1 MAFFAKSLRMAPRLS
16 LGLSLGLI
24 LATSVLGGTTGK
36 LAMADDEIEKKIR
49 DEVSRRVTDAI
60 SKRIGDDVTST
71 IDGMPDTGYTNS
83 VWLTPSYANITSDND
98 SLIEEAGSEFDTDL
112 WTVPFGIDHRF
123 GDSFFL
129 GISGAYANSATDI
142 DVDGSDMD
150 SDFYSDTFTVS
161 PYVAYRFADYFFAT
175 GLFSYAYSDGKS
187 TADDTDDVDSDSQT
201 YSTELALNAAFPLG
215 DFIMK
220 GKAGWRYSY
229 TELLDFE
236 AEGDDDSDAHTAVSS
251 VEVGYN
257 LDPFVP
263 YLGVQYEHVFP
274 ENVPLVDEGDTDFLY
289 LSGGVRASV
298 NDWLSLGAGVRAEVI
313 NQETNQI
320 GGQLEFKARF

>member
-1 MAFFAKSLRMAPRLS
+1 MAFLAKSLR
-16 LGLSLGLI
+16 
-24 LATSVLGGTTGK
+24 LALTATVFCGTTVA
-36 LAMADDEIEKKIR
+36 LARADDEIEKKIR

-60 SKRIGDDVTST
+60 SKRIGDDVTS
-71 IDGMPDTGYTNS
+71 DMEGMPDTGYTNS
-83 VWLTPSYANITSDND
+83 VWLTPSYANVTSENS
-98 SLIEEAGSEFDTDL
+98 SLIEKAGSEFDTDL
-112 WTVPFGIDHRF
+112 WTIPFGIDHRF

-142 DVDGSDMD
+142 DTKGSDVD

-161 PYVAYRFADYFFAT
+161 PYIAYRFADYFFAT
-175 GLFSYAYSDGKS
+175 GLFSYSYSDGKS
-187 TADDTDDVDSDSQT
+187 TADDTESVDSDSQT
-201 YSTELALNAAFPLG
+201 FSGELALNAAAPVG
-215 DFIMK
+215 DFILK

-236 AEGDDDSDAHTAVSS
+236 AEGDDDSDAHTAVASF
-251 VEVGYN
+251 EVGYN

-263 YLGVQYEHVFP
+263 YLGVQYEHVWP
-274 ENVPLVDEGDTDFLY
+274 ENVPEVDEGDQDFLY
-289 LSGGVRASV
+289 LSGGVRGKV
-298 NDWLSLGAGVRAEVI
+298 NDWLSLGAGVRAEVV

>member
-1 MAFFAKSLRMAPRLS
+1 MAFLAKSLR
-16 LGLSLGLI
+16 
-24 LATSVLGGTTGK
+24 LALTATVFCGTTFA
-36 LAMADDEIEKKIR
+36 LARADDEIEKKIR

-60 SKRIGDDVTST
+60 SKRIGDDVTS
-71 IDGMPDTGYTNS
+71 DMEGMPDTGYTNS
-83 VWLTPSYANITSDND
+83 VWLTPSYANVTSDNS
-98 SLIEEAGSEFDTDL
+98 SLIEKAGSEFDTDL
-112 WTVPFGIDHRF
+112 WTIPFGIDHRF

-142 DVDGSDMD
+142 DTKGSDVD

-161 PYVAYRFADYFFAT
+161 PYIAYRFADYFFAT
-175 GLFSYAYSDGKS
+175 GLFSYSYSDGKS
-187 TADDTDDVDSDSQT
+187 TADDTESVDSDSQT
-201 YSTELALNAAFPLG
+201 FSGELALNAAAPVG
-215 DFIMK
+215 DFILK

-236 AEGDDDSDAHTAVSS
+236 AEGDDDSDAHTAVASF
-251 VEVGYN
+251 EVGYN

-263 YLGVQYEHVFP
+263 YLGVQYEHVWP
-274 ENVPLVDEGDTDFLY
+274 ENVPAVDEGDQDFLY
-289 LSGGVRASV
+289 LSGGVRGKV
-298 NDWLSLGAGVRAEVI
+298 NDWLSLGAGVRAEVV

>member
-1 MAFFAKSLRMAPRLS
+1 MAFLAKSLRLALMA
-16 LGLSLGLI
+16 
-24 LATSVLGGTTGK
+24 TVFCGTTVT
-36 LAMADDEIEKKIR
+36 LARADDEIEKKIR

-60 SKRIGDDVTST
+60 AKRIGDDVTS
-71 IDGMPDTGYTNS
+71 DMEGMPDTGYTNS
-83 VWLTPSYANITSDND
+83 IWLTPSYANITSDND

-142 DVDGSDMD
+142 DIIDGGPDA
-150 SDFYSDTFTVS
+150 DFYSDTFTIS

-187 TADDTDDVDSDSQT
+187 TADDTESVDSDSQT
-201 YSTELALNAAFPLG
+201 FSGELALNAAAPVG
-215 DFIMK
+215 DFVLK

-236 AEGDDDSDAHTAVSS
+236 AEGDDDSDAHTAVAS

-263 YLGVQYEHVFP
+263 YVGLQYEHVWP
-274 ENVPLVDEGDTDFLY
+274 ENVPEVDEGDTDFLY
-289 LSGGVRASV
+289 VSGGVRGRV
-298 NDWLSLGAGVRAEVI
+298 NDWLSLGAGVRAEVV

-320 GGQLEFKARF
+320 GGQVEFKARF

>member
-1 MAFFAKSLRMAPRLS
+1 MALLAKSFRLA
-16 LGLSLGLI
+16 LAATVLTGVTAGL
-24 LATSVLGGTTGK
+24 AR
-36 LAMADDEIEKKIR
+36 ADDEIEKKIR

-60 SKRIGDDVTST
+60 SKRIGDDVTSD

-83 VWLTPSYANITSDND
+83 VWLTPSYANITSDSD
-98 SLIEEAGSEFDTDL
+98 SLIEEAGSSFDTDL
-112 WTVPFGIDHRF
+112 WTIPFGIDHRF
-123 GDSFFL
+123 GDNLFL

-142 DVDGSDMD
+142 DIDGSDID
-150 SDFYSDTFTVS
+150 ADFYSDTFTVS
-161 PYVAYRFADYFFAT
+161 PYIAYRFGNYFFAT

-187 TADDTDDVDSDSQT
+187 TMDDTDDVDSDSQT
-201 YSTELALNAAFPLG
+201 YSGELALNAAAPVG
-215 DFIMK
+215 DFILK

-236 AEGDDDSDAHTAVSS
+236 AEGDDDGDAHTAVGSF
-251 VEVGYN
+251 EVGYN

-263 YLGVQYEHVFP
+263 YFGVQYEHVFP
-274 ENVPLVDEGDTDFLY
+274 ENVPEVDEGDQDFLY
-289 LSGGVRASV
+289 LSGGVRGRV
-298 NDWLSLGAGVRAEVI
+298 NDWLSLGAGVRAEVV

>member
-1 MAFFAKSLRMAPRLS
+1 
-16 LGLSLGLI
+16 
-24 LATSVLGGTTGK
+24 
-36 LAMADDEIEKKIR
+36 MADDEIEKKIR

-60 SKRIGDDVTST
+60 SKRIGDDVTSD
-71 IDGMPDTGYTNS
+71 ISGMPDGGYTNS
-83 VWLTPSYANITSDND
+83 VWLTPSYANITSDNG
-98 SLIEEAGSEFDTDL
+98 SLIEKAGSEFDTDL

-123 GDSFFL
+123 GESFFL

-142 DVDGSDMD
+142 DIKGGGPD

-175 GLFSYAYSDGKS
+175 GLFSYAYSDGKA
-187 TADDTDDVDSDSQT
+187 TMDNADDIDSDSQT
-201 YSTELALNAAFPLG
+201 FSTELAMNAAAPVG
-215 DFIMK
+215 DFILK
-220 GKAGWRYSY
+220 GKAGWRFAY

-236 AEGDDDSDAHTAVSS
+236 AEGDDDSDAHTAVAS

-263 YLGVQYEHVFP
+263 YLGVQYEHVWP
-274 ENVPLVDEGDTDFLY
+274 ENVPQVDEGDTDYLY
-289 LSGGVRASV
+289 LSAGVRGSV
-298 NDWLSLGAGVRAEVI
+298 NDWLSLGAGVRAEAI

-320 GGQLEFKARF
+320 GGQLEFKGRF